1 MSNYMTVAQVCEL
14 LQLAERTVYDL
25 CRQGKLPGAAKVG
38 GSWRVDEEKLRE
50 WLAEGG
56 ELADEDGDAARNKT
70 GGA

>member
-38 GSWRVDEEKLRE
+38 GSWRIKKTVLDE
-50 WLAEGG
+50 WLTAGG
-56 ELADEDGDAARNKT
+56 EAENTQQREAK
-70 GGA
+70 

>member
-25 CRQGKLPGAAKVG
+25 CRQGRLPGAAKVG

-50 WLAEGG
+50 WLAQGGQAAEERGESAGNAGG
-56 ELADEDGDAARNKT
+56 E
-70 GGA
+70 

>member
-1 MSNYMTVAQVCEL
+1 MSRYMTVNQVCEL

-38 GSWRVDEEKLRE
+38 GSWRVDEDKLRE

-56 ELADEDGDAARNKT
+56 QAADEHGEYASNA
-70 GGA
+70 GSE

>member
-25 CRQGKLPGAAKVG
+25 CRQGKLRGAAKVG

-50 WLAEGG
+50 WLARGGQAADERGESAGNAGG
-56 ELADEDGDAARNKT
+56 E
-70 GGA
+70 